1 MFYKIDACEQSRVS
15 KGILEGNEIGKRE
28 PDHSKIWIESDSP
41 LNVKQL
47 ESFKEQSYI
56 V

>member
-1 MFYKIDACEQSRVS
+1 MFYKIDVCEQSRVS
-15 KGILEGNEIGKRE
+15 KGILEGNEIGKR
-28 PDHSKIWIESDSP
+28 DHSKIWIESDSP
-41 LNVKQL
+41 LNVKEL